1 MRLPVKWLKK
11 YVETGWNAQT
21 LSEKLTLS
29 GTKVEHVED
38 VDGEDVLVIEVT
50 TNRPDC
56 LSVLGLAKEVAV
68 LAGQKVEL
76 PKMPLAKKGVKGLGV
91 RIDIQDKKGCPKY
104 TARLLRNVTIK
115 SAPAEAQKF
124 LEFMGSRPVNNDVDA
139 TNFVLF
145 ETGQPLH
152 AFDYDR
158 LKGGRIFVRRAK
170 QGEKF
175 LGIDG
180 VEYTLDA
187 ETLVI
192 ADAESPVAIA
202 GVIGGKNTEVT
213 SATRNLLLESAYFD
227 PVLVRHASKK
237 YKISTDSSYRFE
249 RGVATEGVEL
259 GSSRASGLIAEW
271 SGGKADAELFVEGTM
286 KGETPKRIVLRLE
299 RMEALLG
306 LHVASWR
313 VIKILK
319 DLGCEVGPGGK
330 DKLSVTPPAAR
341 RDLTKEA
348 DLAEEILRIEGFD
361 KVEPA
366 IPVTKHTGGHAEETR
381 VDRVS
386 DVKRHLA
393 SAGFSEILTYSLLP
407 SKALLASGLSP
418 ENSTKITN
426 PVSAEQE
433 FLRPSLLPGMLQ
445 TILFNVSRKAA
456 SLWLFEAGKIAP
468 GGRESAALALAL
480 YGGYEEN
487 WRRKSVVSFFELKG
501 AVENLFLTLKC
512 GEPAWRPKAGDGSF
526 DTQTTILLNDRGV
539 GFAGAVSAE
548 TLGRWDIP
556 HEVFYAEL
564 DLDALLES
572 DVPVRRVA
580 PIPKFPVVRRDI
592 AFVLD
597 EKISVE
603 SLERVMKETGSPF
616 LREVKLF
623 DQFTGKNIPAGKRS
637 LAFSLAY
644 QKETGTFTDDEILA
658 LQDRVGQA
666 LKNSYHVEFR

>member
-11 YVETGWNAQT
+11 YVETAWSAQT
-21 LSEKLTLS
+21 LAEKLTLS

-38 VDGEDVLVIEVT
+38 AGGEDVLVIEVT

-56 LSVLGLAKEVAV
+56 LSILGLAKEVAV
-68 LAGQKVEL
+68 LAGQKVQP
-76 PKMPLAKKGVKGLGV
+76 PKMPLAKKGVKGSGV

-104 TARLLRNVTIK
+104 TARLIRNVGIK
-115 SAPAEAQKF
+115 PAPAEAQKF
-124 LEFMGSRPVNNDVDA
+124 LGLMNARPVNNIVDA

-170 QGEKF
+170 AGEKL

-213 SATRNLLLESAYFD
+213 SSTRNILLESAYFD
-227 PVLVRHASKK
+227 PVLVRHAAKK
-237 YKISTDSSYRFE
+237 YKVSTDSSYRFE
-249 RGVATEGVEL
+249 RGVDADGVEL
-259 GSSRASGLIAEW
+259 GSARAAGLIAEW
-271 SGGKADAELFVEGTM
+271 SGGKPDAEIFVEGTLKM
-286 KGETPKRIVLRLE
+286 EAPKRIVLRLD
-299 RMEALLG
+299 RMETLLG

-319 DLGCEVGPGGK
+319 ELGCEVGPGGK
-330 DKLSVTPPAAR
+330 DKLSVTPPASR
-341 RDLTKEA
+341 RDLMQEA

-366 IPVTKHTGGHAEETR
+366 IPVTKHTGNHAEETR
-381 VDRVS
+381 LDRIAGL
-386 DVKRHLA
+386 KRHLV

-407 SKALLASGLSP
+407 SKALSASGLAA
-418 ENSTKITN
+418 EQGVRIAN

-433 FLRPSLLPGMLQ
+433 ILRPSLLPGMLQ
-445 TILFNVSRKAA
+445 AVLFNVSRKAP

-468 GGRESAALALAL
+468 KGQERAALAIAL
-480 YGGYEEN
+480 YGSYDEN
-487 WRRKSVVSFFELKG
+487 WKRKSEASFFELKG
-501 AVENLFLTLKC
+501 AVENLFRQARW
-512 GEPAWRPKAGDGSF
+512 GEPVWRAAEADASF
-526 DTQTTILLNDRGV
+526 ETRAEILANGEAA

-556 HEVFYAEL
+556 HPVFYAEL
-564 DLDALLES
+564 DLDALLTVER
-572 DVPVRRVA
+572 PVRRAA
-580 PIPKFPVVRRDI
+580 PVPKFPVVRRDI

-597 EKISVE
+597 ETISVE
-603 SLERVMKETGSPF
+603 SLEGIMKEAGAPF
-616 LREVKLF
+616 LRDVKLF
-623 DQFTGKNIPAGKRS
+623 DQYTGKNIPSGRRS

-644 QKETGTFTDDEILA
+644 QKETGTFTDDEIQR

-666 LKNSYHVEFR
+666 LKSAFHVEFR